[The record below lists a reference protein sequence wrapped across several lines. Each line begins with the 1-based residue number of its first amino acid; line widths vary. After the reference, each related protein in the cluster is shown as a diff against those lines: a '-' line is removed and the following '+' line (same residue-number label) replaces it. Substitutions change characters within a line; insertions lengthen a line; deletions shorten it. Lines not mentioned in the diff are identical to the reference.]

1 MPVPYVDD
9 DGRQNVRIDEN
20 TALFW
25 GIGMLAVGG
34 LITLS
39 TYLSAAP
46 GESYIVTTGLLL
58 IGGFNLA
65 RGLYLHLKPG
75 SRA

>member
-1 MPVPYVDD
+1 M
-9 DGRQNVRIDEN
+9 GGTNVRIDEN

-39 TYLSAAP
+39 TYISGAP
-46 GESYIVTTGLLL
+46 ADSYVVTIGLLL
-58 IGGFNLA
+58 VGGLNLI
-65 RGLYLHLKPG
+65 RGVYLHLKPG
-75 SRA
+75 PRA

>member
-1 MPVPYVDD
+1 M
-9 DGRQNVRIDEN
+9 RIDEN

-39 TYLSAAP
+39 TFISAEPAD
-46 GESYIVTTGLLL
+46 SYIVTTGLLL
-58 IGGFNLA
+58 VGGINLI
-65 RGLYLHLKPG
+65 RGLYLHLKHG

>member
-1 MPVPYVDD
+1 M
-9 DGRQNVRIDEN
+9 RIDEN
-20 TALFW
+20 KALFW

-39 TYLSAAP
+39 THISAAP
-46 GESYIVTTGLLL
+46 GDSYLVTTGLLL
-58 IGGFNLA
+58 VGGLNLV
-65 RGLYLHLKPG
+65 RGLYFQFKPD

>member
-1 MPVPYVDD
+1 MRV
-9 DGRQNVRIDEN
+9 DEN
-20 TALFW
+20 KALLW

-34 LITLS
+34 LVTLS
-39 TYLSAAP
+39 TYVAGAP
-46 GESYIVTTGLLL
+46 GESYVVTTGLLVV
-58 IGGFNLA
+58 GGISSI

>member
-1 MPVPYVDD
+1 MRV
-9 DGRQNVRIDEN
+9 DEN
-20 TALFW
+20 KALLW

-39 TYLSAAP
+39 TYIGGEP
-46 GESYIVTTGLLL
+46 GDSYVVTIGLLVLGGINL
-58 IGGFNLA
+58 I
-65 RGLYLHLKPG
+65 RGLYLHLRPR

>member
-1 MPVPYVDD
+1 MKV
-9 DGRQNVRIDEN
+9 DEN
-20 TALFW
+20 KALLW

-39 TYLSAAP
+39 TYIGGEP
-46 GESYIVTTGLLL
+46 GDSYVVTTGLLVVGGINL
-58 IGGFNLA
+58 I

>member
-9 DGRQNVRIDEN
+9 DGWQTVRIDEN
-20 TALFW
+20 NALFW

-46 GESYIVTTGLLL
+46 GDNYLVTSGLLVV
-58 IGGFNLA
+58 GGINLV
-65 RGLYLHLKPG
+65 RGVYLHLKPG
-75 SRA
+75 SRG

>member
-1 MPVPYVDD
+1 MRV
-9 DGRQNVRIDEN
+9 DEN
-20 TALFW
+20 KALLW

-34 LITLS
+34 LIALS
-39 TYLSAAP
+39 THVG
-46 GESYIVTTGLLL
+46 GETGDSYVVTTGLLIVGGISL
-58 IGGFNLA
+58 I

>member
-1 MPVPYVDD
+1 MS
-9 DGRQNVRIDEN
+9 IEEN
-20 TALFW
+20 KALLW

-39 TYLSAAP
+39 
-46 GESYIVTTGLLL
+46 SYIGGEAGDSYVVTTGLLVGGGINL
-58 IGGFNLA
+58 I

>member
-1 MPVPYVDD
+1 MS
-9 DGRQNVRIDEN
+9 IEEN
-20 TALFW
+20 KALLW

-39 TYLSAAP
+39 TYISAEP
-46 GESYIVTTGLLL
+46 GDSYIVTTGLLL
-58 IGGFNLA
+58 VGGINLI

-75 SRA
+75 SRT

>member
-1 MPVPYVDD
+1 
-9 DGRQNVRIDEN
+9 VRIDEN

-39 TYLSAAP
+39 THLSAAT
-46 GESYIVTTGLLL
+46 GESYLVTTGLLL
-58 IGGFNLA
+58 VGGINLV
-65 RGLYLHLKPG
+65 RGVYLQLRPG
-75 SRA
+75 SRAPAHRQKKNH

>member
-1 MPVPYVDD
+1 
-9 DGRQNVRIDEN
+9 VRIDEN
-20 TALFW
+20 KALLL

-39 TYLSAAP
+39 TYISSAP
-46 GESYIVTTGLLL
+46 SDSYKVTIGLLL
-58 IGGFNLA
+58 VGGVTLV
-65 RGLYLHLKPG
+65 RGVYLHLRFG

>member
-1 MPVPYVDD
+1 M
-9 DGRQNVRIDEN
+9 GGTNLRIDEN

-39 TYLSAAP
+39 TYITDAP
-46 GESYIVTTGLLL
+46 ADSYVVTTGLLL
-58 IGGFNLA
+58 VGGINLI
-65 RGLYLHLKPG
+65 RGLYLQLKPG
-75 SRA
+75 SRS